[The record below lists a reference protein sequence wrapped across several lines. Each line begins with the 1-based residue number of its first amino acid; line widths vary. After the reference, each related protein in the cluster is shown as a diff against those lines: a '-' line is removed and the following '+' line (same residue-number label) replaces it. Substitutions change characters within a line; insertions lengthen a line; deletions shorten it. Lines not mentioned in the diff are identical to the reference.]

1 MEKEKFHEKLS
12 TMVDQAVHDV
22 YRLSQ
27 AFPKEETQGAAHQI
41 RSSALGVAL
50 HSAGVQARKQLGS
63 VEAAYG
69 SLQATKYLTKFAQ
82 KQGWMSDKD
91 TDGLMQNL
99 EAIGGML
106 WGMTKRLKQAH

>member
-12 TMVDQAVHDV
+12 TLVDQAVHDV

-27 AFPKEETQGAAHQI
+27 AFPKEETQGVTHQI
-41 RSSALGVAL
+41 RTSALGVAL
-50 HSAGVQARKQLGS
+50 NSVGLQARKQLGS
-63 VEAAYG
+63 IEAAYG

-82 KQGWMSDKD
+82 KQGWMPDKD
-91 TDGLMQNL
+91 SEGLMQNL